1 MAAFIIFGTISD
13 IILNYYPHMAK
24 YGLLINTFEFLR
36 IFADVIYYYY
46 YQKYMMEIL
55 FYPYWKISFC
65 IGICVSFTATLLLIY
80 VLTDPDKADSK
91 IPTIADFYLYFT
103 EVWKAINN
111 YSIIFNLIFINYAKY
126 ILFQSKLYFN

>member
-1 MAAFIIFGTISD
+1 
-13 IILNYYPHMAK
+13 
-24 YGLLINTFEFLR
+24 
-36 IFADVIYYYY
+36 
-46 YQKYMMEIL
+46 MMEIL
-55 FYPYWKISFC
+55 FYPYSKISFC

-103 EVWKAINN
+103 EVHPGL
-111 YSIIFNLIFINYAKY
+111 IIGKQLIIIVLYLISFSLTKY